1 MSRVLRIRARGTAG
15 AASIAIL
22 VSVTACSTAPR
33 SPAAIEFPAVLAG
46 HAILP
51 ASTFLSAP
59 PDAPAALRTSG
70 KATQQPRFGD
80 FTPPFAGQPVGG
92 HSATRRAPDGS
103 FWVLSDN
110 GTGRKD
116 NAADFML
123 QLNQYRID
131 FDSGDFRR
139 VQSVF
144 LADPQNK
151 APFPISTNGTA
162 ERYLTGS
169 DFDPESL
176 QFTPDAMWIGDEFGP
191 YLLKFDMSGRLQEV
205 FDTLIDGRPARS
217 PDHHGG
223 RESARIQRS
232 KGLEALAG
240 SPDGRMLYPMLEGPL
255 EEESD
260 QQGKDVRILEFDV
273 AGQRW
278 TGRYWRYVL
287 ADASHAVGDLA
298 MIDATTALVIERD
311 IGYGTADKACPDA
324 GQGTECFTRPAKFK
338 RIYKIEFDDKG
349 EGGSARKIGYVDL
362 MAIAD
367 PGGLARAPL
376 TDGALA
382 LPFVTIE
389 SVDVVDDRHI
399 VVGNDNNFP
408 APGGRQPTSIDD
420 NELVLLEVAELL
432 RAR

>member
-1 MSRVLRIRARGTAG
+1 VA
-15 AASIAIL
+15 
-22 VSVTACSTAPR
+22 VTACSPAPIT
-33 SPAAIEFPAVLAG
+33 SAAIEFPAVLAG

-51 ASTFLSAP
+51 ASTLLDAP

-70 KATQQPRFGD
+70 KAMRRNAVGD
-80 FTPPFAGQPVGG
+80 IAPPFAGQPVGG

-144 LADPQNK
+144 LADPQNR

-176 QFTPDAMWIGDEFGP
+176 QFTPGAMWIGDEFGP

-205 FDTLIDGRPARS
+205 FDTLIDGRPAGS

-223 RESARIQRS
+223 MESVRIQSS
-232 KGLEALAG
+232 KGLEALTG

-273 AGQRW
+273 AGQVSCR
-278 TGRYWRYVL
+278 GRP
-287 ADASHAVGDLA
+287 
-298 MIDATTALVIERD
+298 
-311 IGYGTADKACPDA
+311 C
-324 GQGTECFTRPAKFK
+324 
-338 RIYKIEFDDKG
+338 
-349 EGGSARKIGYVDL
+349 
-362 MAIAD
+362 
-367 PGGLARAPL
+367 
-376 TDGALA
+376 
-382 LPFVTIE
+382 
-389 SVDVVDDRHI
+389 DDRRDD
-399 VVGNDNNFP
+399 G
-408 APGGRQPTSIDD
+408 PGD
-420 NELVLLEVAELL
+420 
-432 RAR
+432 

>member
-1 MSRVLRIRARGTAG
+1 M
-15 AASIAIL
+15 
-22 VSVTACSTAPR
+22 
-33 SPAAIEFPAVLAG
+33 
-46 HAILP
+46 
-51 ASTFLSAP
+51 
-59 PDAPAALRTSG
+59 
-70 KATQQPRFGD
+70 
-80 FTPPFAGQPVGG
+80 
-92 HSATRRAPDGS
+92 
-103 FWVLSDN
+103 LSDN

-139 VQSVF
+139 VQTVF

-151 APFPISTNGTA
+151 APFPISTSGTA

-176 QFTPDAMWIGDEFGP
+176 QFTPGAMWIGDEFGP

-205 FDTLIDGRPARS
+205 FDTLIDSRPARS

-223 RESARIQRS
+223 MESARIQRS

-287 ADASHAVGDLA
+287 ADPSHAVGDLA

-311 IGYGTADKACPDA
+311 AGYGTPDKACPDA
-324 GQGTECFTRPAKFK
+324 GKGNECFSLPAKFK
-338 RIYKIEFDDKG
+338 RIYTIELDDRRTG
-349 EGGSARKIGYVDL
+349 EAVRKIGYVDL

-376 TDGALA
+376 PGSVAIGSMPASRRSSSPASKPVSARSRPPISCSLA
-382 LPFVTIE
+382 
-389 SVDVVDDRHI
+389 
-399 VVGNDNNFP
+399 
-408 APGGRQPTSIDD
+408 TS
-420 NELVLLEVAELL
+420 AASSAR
-432 RAR
+432 RAASERSKRSRPP